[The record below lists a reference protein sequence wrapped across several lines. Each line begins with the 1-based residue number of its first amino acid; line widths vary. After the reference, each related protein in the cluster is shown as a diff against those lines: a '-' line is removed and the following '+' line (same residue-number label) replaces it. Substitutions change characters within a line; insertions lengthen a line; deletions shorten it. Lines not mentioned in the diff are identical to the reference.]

1 MRAIL
6 IDPFNREISEVEF
19 NGDFHEIYKLIDCD
33 TFTVATINHR
43 QDGIFIDDDGLFKP
57 DQAFFWHRGYPQP
70 LAGKGLILGCDKFGE
85 SVEPTTTLDEVKAAT
100 QFLNH
105 AQLTAI
111 MLGVAI

>member
-1 MRAIL
+1 MKAIL
-6 IDPFNREISEVEF
+6 IDPFTQSITEVDYS
-19 NGDFHEIYKLIDCD
+19 GDYHDIYKLIDCD

-43 QDGIFIDDDGLFKP
+43 QDGIFVDDEGLFKTE
-57 DQAFFWHRGYPQP
+57 QAFFWHKGYPQP
-70 LAGKGLILGCDKFGE
+70 LAGKGLILGCDEDGE
-85 SVEPTTTLDEVKAAT
+85 SVEPTTTLEEVKAAT

>member
-6 IDPFNREISEVEF
+6 IDPFKQSITDVEYS
-19 NGDFHEIYKLIDCD
+19 GDYHDIYKLIGCE
-33 TFTVATINHR
+33 TFTIAPITHR
-43 QDGIFIDDDGLFKP
+43 GDAIFVDDEGLFKP
-57 DQAFFWHRGYPQP
+57 DQAFFKHDGYPQP
-70 LAGKGLILGCDKFGE
+70 LAGKGLILGCDEDGE
-85 SVEPTTTLDEVKAAT
+85 TVEPTVTLEEMKAAT